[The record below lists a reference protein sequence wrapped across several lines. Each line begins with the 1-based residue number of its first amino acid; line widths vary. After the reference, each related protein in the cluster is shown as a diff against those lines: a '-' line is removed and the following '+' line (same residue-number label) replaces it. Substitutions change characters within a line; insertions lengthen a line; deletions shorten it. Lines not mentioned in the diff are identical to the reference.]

1 MLLNR
6 DTKKITPIEFV
17 LVFAVVLYLLFNL
30 FSFNNFTNNYKDQV
44 NESNGCAFF
53 IPNIVN
59 NLDNLEVNLEKR
71 DLYVYP
77 EINNIFCLGKVTSY
91 EKLPDSLLIYVGT
104 NTKFVN
110 LLIFTSQVF
119 IIFIYLYLLNSSK
132 YKYFNSLI
140 IFFFIFNYFL
150 SLNIVSYFLLL
161 LFPTIFY
168 FLNNWEIE
176 ETNNLEIK
184 NYKHVDKL
192 LLFLIFVTVLLIQ
205 SSSHHYET
213 LDWDIN
219 SFIVASQDVGR
230 GNLPLENQFENKQ
243 PLLFII
249 YYLITVFA
257 QGKLVLIKIINDI
270 IIFSCSVILYYL
282 LSQRPR
288 KSSFEAF
295 FGTLI
300 FILLTS
306 NFWFHPGFSEIFS
319 IIFISTSYLTLL
331 KVNNLKLKFVISGVL
346 LSLSTLIN
354 IGTIIFL
361 LAFLIIIFFTFP
373 DPIKNI
379 LYFLGG
385 FGIMHLIVL
394 IVYSLFGLA
403 DLYYISFFYIPLS
416 YSETEFIFSNEI
428 TVFLNSLYE
437 YNILISIILGICMA
451 NVIAKFIS
459 NLIKRNKKITNLN
472 EFILCIAAISFYYFA
487 GKGYYHHLFFIL
499 FFVSFGVKSIPTINY
514 RIIFSLLI
522 IFATFQ
528 TVSIFGKQSLINL
541 GDLSNLESNYPVK
554 NVANSIEK
562 SINEGDDIFSIDNI
576 LILYYLDKPN
586 SSYIVHPSIY
596 YYEEVFDV
604 LNRFNK
610 IRHNELEYQLSISPK
625 IIEGSIDS
633 IDNYVYKRIDTS
645 IYKNQLINYWDK
657 NKTIDLYI
665 RNK

>member
-1 MLLNR
+1 MRLLNK
-6 DTKKITPIEFV
+6 DKKITPIEIVFV
-17 LVFAVVLYLLFNL
+17 FGLVLYLLFNL
-30 FSFNNFTNNYKDQV
+30 FSFNNFTNDYKDQV
-44 NESNGCAFF
+44 NESKGCTFF

-59 NLDNLEVNLEKR
+59 KVDDLEVNTQKR

-77 EINNIFCLGKVTSY
+77 EIKNIFCLGKVTNY
-91 EKLPDSLLIYVGT
+91 EKFPDSLLIYVGT

-110 LLIFTSQVF
+110 LLIFTSQLF

-132 YKYFNSLI
+132 YKYFNSVV

-150 SLNIVSYFLLL
+150 SLNIVSYFLLF

-168 FLNNWEIE
+168 FLNNSEIE
-176 ETNNLEIK
+176 ERNNLEVK
-184 NYKHVDKL
+184 NYKHIDKL
-192 LLFLIFVTVLLIQ
+192 FLFLIFVTVLLIQ

-219 SFIVASQDVGR
+219 SFIVASLDVGR

-257 QGKLVLIKIINDI
+257 EGKLVLIKIINDVI
-270 IIFSCSVILYYL
+270 LFSCSVILYYL
-282 LSQRPR
+282 LSHRYR
-288 KSSFEAF
+288 KESFEPF
-295 FGTLI
+295 LGTLI

-319 IIFISTSYLTLL
+319 IVFISTSYLTLL
-331 KVNNLKLKFVISGVL
+331 KANNMKLKFVLSGVL

-361 LAFLIIIFFTFP
+361 LAFLIIIFSTFTE
-373 DPIKNI
+373 PIKNI

-385 FGIMHLIVL
+385 FGIMHLGVL
-394 IVYSLFGLA
+394 IVYSLFGLT

-416 YSETEFIFSNEI
+416 YSETAFIFSNEI

-437 YNILISIILGICMA
+437 YNILISLILGICLA
-451 NVIAKFIS
+451 NIIAKFIS
-459 NLIKRNKKITNLN
+459 NSLKRNKKTNNFN

-487 GKGYYHHLFFIL
+487 GKGYNHHLFFIL
-499 FFVSFGVKSIPTINY
+499 FFVSFGLKSIPTKNY

-522 IFATFQ
+522 ILATFQ
-528 TVSIFGKQSLINL
+528 TISIFGKQSLTNL
-541 GDLSNLESNYPVK
+541 GNLSNLESNYPVK

-562 SINEGDDIFSIDNI
+562 YINENDDVFSIDNI

-596 YYEEVFDV
+596 YYDEVFDV

-633 IDNYVYKRIDTS
+633 IDNYVYERIDTS
-645 IYKNQLINYWDK
+645 MYKNQLINYWDK
-657 NKTIDLYI
+657 NKIINLHI